1 MPRIMGES
9 QRRMTWARTESMD
22 QLLVNR
28 TVPYI
33 TVALLDPDLDP
44 DYQLATANR

>member
-1 MPRIMGES
+1 MGES
-9 QRRMTWARTESMD
+9 QRRMTGAATWARTESMD
-22 QLLVNR
+22 QLNR